1 MLKDY
6 FKWKTNKINYTLCSI
21 VLERN
26 GEKPLSNG
34 REYK

>member
-21 VLERN
+21 ELERN
-26 GEKPLSNG
+26 GEKAMEENTS
-34 REYK
+34 